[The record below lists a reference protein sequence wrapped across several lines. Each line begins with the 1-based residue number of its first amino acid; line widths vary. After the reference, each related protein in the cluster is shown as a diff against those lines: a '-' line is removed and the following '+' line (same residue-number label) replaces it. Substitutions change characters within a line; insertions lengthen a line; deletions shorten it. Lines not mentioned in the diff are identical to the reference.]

1 MPQPTYERLAELVVA
16 QVAEIAALKARIVEQ
31 NTGIA
36 ELERRLSMNSKNS
49 SKPLGSEGCASRR
62 RSRCVNGRAASPVAN
77 LALGAAA
84 CGRELDRASL
94 RLAPCFPSGDAS
106 QA

>member
-1 MPQPTYERLAELVVA
+1 LVVA

-49 SKPLGSEGCASRR
+49 SKPLG
-62 RSRCVNGRAASPVAN
+62 
-77 LALGAAA
+77 
-84 CGRELDRASL
+84 
-94 RLAPCFPSGDAS
+94 
-106 QA
+106 